1 MRLSEQLTAPLR
13 RMQEL
18 ARRIA
23 QVSLE
28 AKLPIVEA
36 EYVQS
41 FKLELMEA
49 VVAWCRGASFSDV
62 CKVRTSVL
70 D

>member
-1 MRLSEQLTAPLR
+1 MRLSEQLAAPLR

-28 AKLPIVEA
+28 AKLPIIEV

-49 VVAWCRGASFSDV
+49 VVDWCRGASFSDV
-62 CKVRTSVL
+62 CKVRTSAL